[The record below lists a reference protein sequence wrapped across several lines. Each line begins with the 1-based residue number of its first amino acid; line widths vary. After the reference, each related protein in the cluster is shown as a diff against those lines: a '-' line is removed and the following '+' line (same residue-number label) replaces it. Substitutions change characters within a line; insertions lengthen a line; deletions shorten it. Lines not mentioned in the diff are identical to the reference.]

1 MENYQISD
9 DWDFLTRFLPSG
21 WEEQAYTL
29 GAIQR
34 QRKIESASTL
44 LRLFFIHLSDGCS
57 LRETVTRANQGG
69 ISSISDV
76 ALLKRL
82 RSSSE
87 WLRWMALELLKSR
100 QKIIPLNPL
109 TGYNIKS
116 VDATVISEPG
126 STGTDWRLH
135 YCLNLFNLQCDQF
148 ILTQQG
154 TGESFTN
161 FKVSE
166 GDLFLGDRAYGYPKG
181 LKYVTRNGGHFL
193 VRLRNKAFTIFDA
206 NSKKIKL
213 LNLLKSLFIGDKM
226 DLEIY
231 ADIQSKP
238 RLKMRLV
245 ALRKS
250 DKKAE
255 ESIKRAMLEQ
265 SKKQRSVN
273 AETLKLHRYVILVSS
288 LPDTI
293 TSQQIL
299 DLYRIRWQIE
309 IAFKRLKSI
318 MGIGHLPKKDEQS
331 CQAWLHG
338 KLLEAQLVQ
347 SIIDEGQLFSPWGY
361 ILR

>member
-1 MENYQISD
+1 
-9 DWDFLTRFLPSG
+9 
-21 WEEQAYTL
+21 
-29 GAIQR
+29 
-34 QRKIESASTL
+34 
-44 LRLFFIHLSDGCS
+44 
-57 LRETVTRANQGG
+57 
-69 ISSISDV
+69 
-76 ALLKRL
+76 
-82 RSSSE
+82 
-87 WLRWMALELLKSR
+87 
-100 QKIIPLNPL
+100 
-109 TGYNIKS
+109 

-231 ADIQSKP
+231 ADIQSEP

-250 DKKAE
+250 DEKAE

>member
-1 MENYQISD
+1 MENFQISN
-9 DWDFLTRFLPSG
+9 DWDYLTRFLPLG
-21 WEEQAYTL
+21 WEEQAHIL

-34 QRKIESASTL
+34 QRKIESASDL
-44 LRLFFIHLSDGCS
+44 LRLFLIHLSDGCS
-57 LRETVTRANQGG
+57 LRETVTRAKQGG

-82 RSSSE
+82 RASSE
-87 WLRWMALELLKSR
+87 WLRWMAQEMLSR
-100 QKIIPLNPL
+100 QQRIIPL
-109 TGYNIKS
+109 TSFAGYNIKT

-135 YCLNLFNLQCDQF
+135 YCLNLYNLQCDQF
-148 ILTQQG
+148 ILTRQE

-166 GDLFLGDRAYGYPKG
+166 GDLFIGDRAYGYPKG
-181 LKYVTRNGGHFL
+181 LKYVIDNGGHFL
-193 VRLRNKAFTIFDA
+193 VRLRSKAFNFYDS
-206 NSKKIKL
+206 NSKKI
-213 LNLLKSLFIGDKM
+213 NLLPLLKPLSVGAKK

-231 ADIQSKP
+231 ANVPNES
-238 RLKMRLV
+238 RLKMRLL

-250 DKKAE
+250 EEKAE
-255 ESIKRAMLEQ
+255 ESIKRAMQEQ

-273 AETLKLHRYVILVSS
+273 AETMELHRYLIVVSS
-288 LPDTI
+288 LPEII
-293 TSQQIL
+293 TPSQIL
-299 DLYRIRWQIE
+299 ELYRFRWQIE

-318 MGIGHLPKKDEQS
+318 MGIGHLPKKDERS
-331 CQAWLHG
+331 CRAWLHG